1 MLSLGLNDF
10 LRVPAVGL
18 GRSHPTLLRGEK
30 KALLEKVGSVCPN
43 AGCLSLPNYFEQP
56 GLAEGVPAQGKR

>member
-18 GRSHPTLLRGEK
+18 GRSHPTLRPFSEGK
-30 KALLEKVGSVCPN
+30 KRLFWRRWEAYVQMQGVSLFPTT
-43 AGCLSLPNYFEQP
+43 LSNL
-56 GLAEGVPAQGKR
+56 G